1 MCLEQLWDGVFWPV
15 KAQQL
20 NVISCNRIGVTKA
33 STQDIAE
40 HHFEIEKKCEDFS
53 VKEILKKMYMIDFN
67 KPSLKDEHLI
77 IWKFEGISIP
87 RPRRDVL
94 DW

>member
-1 MCLEQLWDGVFWPV
+1 M
-15 KAQQL
+15 
-20 NVISCNRIGVTKA
+20 ISCNRIGVTKA

-77 IWKFEGISIP
+77 I
-87 RPRRDVL
+87 
-94 DW
+94 